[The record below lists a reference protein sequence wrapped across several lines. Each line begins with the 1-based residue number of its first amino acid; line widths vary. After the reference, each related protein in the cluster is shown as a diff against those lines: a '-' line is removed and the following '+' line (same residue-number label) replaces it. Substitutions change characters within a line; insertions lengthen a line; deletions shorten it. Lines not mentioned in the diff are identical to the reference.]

1 MEKKLVKWLKIIALV
16 CAIILVIEF
25 SYIIYSVVFSEGKS
39 VYFDGINSLYNEKSG
54 YVTVG
59 SSNNNDLFYEKAKIT
74 KYNNK
79 KEKEFEKLYN
89 KGLNSVFF
97 DVIKDSDEYV
107 AVGSYEKDESEK
119 EKGYRSA

>member
-39 VYFDGINSLYNEKSG
+39 VYFDGINSLYNEKEG

-79 KEKEFEKLYN
+79 KEKEFEK
-89 KGLNSVFF
+89 
-97 DVIKDSDEYV
+97 
-107 AVGSYEKDESEK
+107 
-119 EKGYRSA
+119 